1 MDGQLDGNKQER
13 APCVSYFSSGVHL
26 PTKELR
32 EVMRKKT
39 NNARERMRVKSM
51 NIEYKR
57 LEKLTRRFVPME
69 KQPTRLQILKSTIES
84 IFTLERKVLKNI
96 LLHSLTN
103 IHFSCRLFSGRRGR
117 GNAKSA
123 KRLQTP
129 ALLRGHKR
137 SESRV
142 RAPPCHPSFPTAL
155 RQKTSTLQA
164 ITIFRFRTAHNTT
177 HVADLRFIFF
187 MFFRGRVSCHKCTNK
202 KNIKK
207 KHKSEKTKNK
217 EPY

>member
-51 NIEYKR
+51 NIEYKL

-84 IFTLERKVLKNI
+84 IFTLERK
-96 LLHSLTN
+96 
-103 IHFSCRLFSGRRGR
+103 
-117 GNAKSA
+117 
-123 KRLQTP
+123 
-129 ALLRGHKR
+129 
-137 SESRV
+137 
-142 RAPPCHPSFPTAL
+142 
-155 RQKTSTLQA
+155 LQA
-164 ITIFRFRTAHNTT
+164 I
-177 HVADLRFIFF
+177 LRETRERECEEREAIAN
-187 MFFRGRVSCHKCTNK
+187 SCTSSRAQKIRKQSTSSSVPSVISYGTSPEDINATSYY
-202 KNIKK
+202 NL
-207 KHKSEKTKNK
+207 
-217 EPY
+217 